1 MLRPGYFSPNRQNI
15 GSCLLHKVHEKVR
28 NDMKSSLKGRDAVLV
43 QDGWSDIHN
52 SPVIASS
59 LHVDGRSYFLSAV
72 ETGTNKKT
80 TQYCTSVAL
89 DSIKDAKESYE
100 CNITGEV
107 TDNEKKMRV
116 MKSNLK
122 DSDPESTVY
131 GCSSHWLNLIG
142 QEVTPTQV
150 ISQIVEINKYFRNHH
165 IPGALLDEMNGSV
178 KPQLPCGTRWN
189 SQHHCIDTL
198 IKNRPFLLLITAQN
212 EDAIELR
219 IRNLLHNVGFVN
231 EASHLQK
238 QLGPI
243 SQALDSL
250 QSDSATIADA
260 GEVGIELLQKDEL
273 DLT

>member
-1 MLRPGYFSPNRQNI
+1 MLRPGYFSPNRQDI

-165 IPGALLDEMNGSV
+165 IPGA
-178 KPQLPCGTRWN
+178 
-189 SQHHCIDTL
+189 
-198 IKNRPFLLLITAQN
+198 
-212 EDAIELR
+212 
-219 IRNLLHNVGFVN
+219 
-231 EASHLQK
+231 
-238 QLGPI
+238 
-243 SQALDSL
+243 
-250 QSDSATIADA
+250 
-260 GEVGIELLQKDEL
+260 
-273 DLT
+273 